1 MGSEKAEDIKNLLL
15 KIIIPLAFPLAGSFI
30 CGLITDRTNRHSDRD
45 SSDSSIQLDQPSS
58 YGSSSTHGE
67 EEGAEMESLNRASRR
82 LVQAE
87 IPCSTGRLLSGG
99 HTRHA
104 SLTEEIVVAQ
114 ATESSSEVS
123 VNNQMFQD
131 DQGPAAEEVESLKR
145 AVSTLEERAAGIESR
160 FHEYC
165 DMKEQES
172 TYQKMQI
179 MCLGMKLELMES
191 QNQRLEAGA
200 AEIRAAAEEFAVMRA
215 SLDALQN
222 KFRKIT
228 KKSKQ
233 EFEAIH
239 GRILALDA
247 REAEMATR
255 CQGFEQLME
264 EMKQLVLQLQKDKGT
279 NNEVLTDSRKSFSSS
294 SSSVH
299 RLFSFHFGLTEISS
313 SVHGAERG
321 GHRGEEHAE
330 AVEQQGPH
338 GRTGDAPGPV
348 GCGHGGADLPRL
360 DHGVA
365 AARPPAQRR
374 RGEWRQG
381 HGDDRR

>member
-1 MGSEKAEDIKNLLL
+1 
-15 KIIIPLAFPLAGSFI
+15 
-30 CGLITDRTNRHSDRD
+30 
-45 SSDSSIQLDQPSS
+45 
-58 YGSSSTHGE
+58 
-67 EEGAEMESLNRASRR
+67 MESLDRTSRR

-87 IPCSTGRLLSGG
+87 IPCSTGRLISGG
-99 HTRHA
+99 HARHA
-104 SLTEEIVVAQ
+104 SLTEEIMVAQ
-114 ATESSSEVS
+114 ATGSSSEVS
-123 VNNQMFQD
+123 VNNQKFQD
-131 DQGPAAEEVESLKR
+131 DQGPAAEEVESLKC
-145 AVSTLEERAAGIESR
+145 AVSALEERAAGIELR
-160 FHEYC
+160 FHDYC

-191 QNQRLEAGA
+191 QNQRLEAA
-200 AEIRAAAEEFAVMRA
+200 ATEIRAAAEEFAVMRA

-233 EFEAIH
+233 EFEAID
-239 GRILALDA
+239 GRIMALDA

-264 EMKQLVLQLQKDKGT
+264 EMKQLVLQLQKDKGS
-279 NNEVLTDSRKSFSSS
+279 NNEVRIDSSSKSFSSS
-294 SSSVH
+294 SAY
-299 RLFSFHFGLTEISS
+299 RLFPSIFLIEITSF
-313 SVHGAERG
+313 VHAAERG

-330 AVEQQGPH
+330 AIEQQGPH
-338 GRTGDAPGPV
+338 GRAGDAPGPV
-348 GCGHGGADLPRL
+348 GCGHGGVDLPRL

-374 RGEWRQG
+374 WGRRQQG
-381 HGDDRR
+381 HGGDRR